1 MDLINV
7 PNVQEDVSVDDGDLI
22 NDSQQ
27 PEVVSDGEEIIEQ
40 SENNGE
46 LEQQPLIIE
55 TKGKWQPFEAMAN
68 TQFVEG
74 QTYNIKVQGK
84 CEFMISKDRPT
95 FGIQTNEFPYTKTD
109 DDNRLWIKTGG

>member
-1 MDLINV
+1 MDN
-7 PNVQEDVSVDDGDLI
+7 
-22 NDSQQ
+22 
-27 PEVVSDGEEIIEQ
+27 EEILEQ
-40 SENNGE
+40 SE
-46 LEQQPLIIE
+46 EQLDMVEQPEPLIIE

-68 TQFVEG
+68 TQFVVG

-109 DDNRLWIKTGG
+109 DDNRLWIKTGL